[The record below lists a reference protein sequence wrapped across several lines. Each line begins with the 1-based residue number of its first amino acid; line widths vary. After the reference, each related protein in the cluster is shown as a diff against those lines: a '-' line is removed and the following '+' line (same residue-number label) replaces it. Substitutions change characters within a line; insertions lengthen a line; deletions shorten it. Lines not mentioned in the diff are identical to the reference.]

1 MTAEQ
6 AYWLGVIATASITL
20 IAFSI
25 LRGKNMNEKQLRHMS
40 ATVHTRKFNN
50 NVVYILK
57 SYETIVA
64 AYYPVANELYFGPK
78 YDCSQTTMKHVR
90 AFFSDYVGVEV
101 SIPDLRKQMTNM
113 RFDGEFRMI
122 KLDGVEFNAY
132 TCSQSQLTDMMW
144 RSKA

>member
-1 MTAEQ
+1 MTPPPIECFFI
-6 AYWLGVIATASITL
+6 VSTASIL
-20 IAFSI
+20 VSVLFIKEINAMEKR
-25 LRGKNMNEKQLRHMS
+25 LRSMS
-40 ATVHTRKFNN
+40 ATVHTRKYDN

-90 AFFSDYVGVEV
+90 AFFSDYVGVDV

-113 RFDGEFRMI
+113 CFDGEFRTI